1 MLMSDDLILSD
12 PEIMG
17 GTPCIKGTRLTVY
30 IVKARLDG
38 GDTVAELVDDY
49 PHLTVEQI
57 EAATDYAARVPFV
70 EHPDGRPWRK
80 VKVQAAA
87 E

>member
-1 MLMSDDLILSD
+1 MTDPLILSD

-30 IVKARLDG
+30 AVAARLNG
-38 GDTVAELVDDY
+38 GDTVAELIEDY
-49 PHLTVEQI
+49 PHLTLEGIQ
-57 EAATDYAARVPFV
+57 AAAEFAARVPY
-70 EHPDGRPWRK
+70 EEEPDGRPWRGRN
-80 VKVQAAA
+80 VRTAA